1 MSVSKSQMKNYLNTQ
16 GCLATDYIAFSTSI
30 SELACVRETVTRQR
44 CVFTTLRTEEFSD
57 LFAGIYPA

>member
-30 SELACVRETVTRQR
+30 SGLACVRETVTRQR
-44 CVFTTLRTEEFSD
+44 CVFITRLTEELTNLLARF
-57 LFAGIYPA
+57 YPA